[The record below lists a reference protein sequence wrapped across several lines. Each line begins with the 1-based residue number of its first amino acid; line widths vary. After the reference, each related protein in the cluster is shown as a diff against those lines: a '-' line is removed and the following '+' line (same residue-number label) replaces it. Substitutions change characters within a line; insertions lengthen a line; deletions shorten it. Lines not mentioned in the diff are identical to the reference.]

1 MEPTRGIKITID
13 TAAVRENIA
22 HIKRKYTGYAYY
34 MAVVKANA
42 YGHGLD
48 RRLIQSIIDGGADYL
63 VVCYMDDAVRLRAD
77 FPDFPILV
85 LNPAEDADV
94 QTANRYG
101 ITLTADSAECAARI
115 ARQATA
121 GLRVHIKVDTGLHR
135 FGVEKKEELTAMY
148 RTLAASAAQVE
159 GIYTH
164 LVSEEDVALMD
175 AQIERFFAL
184 CADIPLSE
192 IPIVHIP
199 SGEALTVLPK
209 VEKYARINGTRMGS
223 IIYGMI
229 DASVGVRSAFRATTR
244 VIALREVKAGETI
257 GYQGCYTAAQDE
269 RLAMLPIG
277 YEMGFLRG
285 YRQHF
290 VYAGDLQCPV
300 VGSVFMCQTYV
311 RVDPSVKIGDCVEVF
326 RDFAHICT
334 LSDKMGTIPE
344 EIILALKPT
353 VVEYR

>member
-1 MEPTRGIKITID
+1 MEPSRGIKITID
-13 TAAVRENIA
+13 TGVVRENIA
-22 HIKRKYTGYAYY
+22 HLKRKYTGYEYY

-42 YGHGLD
+42 YGHGMD
-48 RRLIQSIIDGGADYL
+48 RRLIQSMIDGGADYL

-85 LNPAEDADV
+85 LSPAEDADILL
-94 QTANRYG
+94 ANEHG
-101 ITLTADSAECAARI
+101 ITITADSLESAERI
-115 ARQATA
+115 ARQAAA

-135 FGVEKKEELTAMY
+135 FGVESRDELTAMY
-148 RTLAASAAQVE
+148 RTLAASAARVE

-175 AQIERFFAL
+175 EQIERFFGL
-184 CADIPLSE
+184 CADIPLDK

-209 VEKYARINGTRMGS
+209 VEKYAAINGTRMGS
-223 IIYGMI
+223 VIYGMI
-229 DASVGVRSAFRATTR
+229 DESVGVKSAFRATTR
-244 VIALREVKAGETI
+244 VIALREVKAGESI
-257 GYQGCYTAAQDE
+257 GYQGCYTAERDE

-285 YRQHF
+285 YKRHF
-290 VYAGDLQCPV
+290 VYAGDLPCPV

-311 RVDPSVKIGDCVEVF
+311 RVDDSVQVGDSVEVL

-353 VVEYR
+353 VVEYK